1 MSTLNKVQLAAALVA
16 TFGFCTA
23 GAVNAADN
31 TVTEKQSPSRIAQA
45 DSAGGEKTEAPKK
58 EKKEKKAKKEKKE
71 KKEKKADK
79 GSEGSCK
86 GKEGSCKG
94 KDGSCKGGESK

>member
-31 TVTEKQSPSRIAQA
+31 TVTEKQSPSSIAQA
-45 DSAGGEKTEAPKK
+45 DTASGDKSEAP
-58 EKKEKKAKKEKKE
+58 KKEKKAKKEKKE

-94 KDGSCKGGESK
+94 KEGSCKGGESK